1 MALIKFGSL
10 ITSGSGKLGGHTV
23 QHSRGGFQLKTTG
36 RPLHR
41 PSASQLNIRSIN
53 HQIHSAWKSLTDN
66 ERKIWNQVAH
76 PSLSGASLFYRY
88 NYNYLSYGLP
98 VVTDP
103 YSYEKI
109 VLGPELIDNPDFISS
124 AGWVFLSG
132 WSYSP
137 GKVIVNSSDYS
148 SMYQANKINLGFSYL
163 VHVILKHV
171 SGQIYVNFGG
181 GDDKLPGFSSSGE
194 FYRIYTCLSNSNSQ
208 VYFASYPAF
217 IGEVYLF
224 SLKQL
229 L

>member
-66 ERKIWNQVAH
+66 ERKIWDQVAH

-109 VLGPELIDNPDFISS
+109 VLGPELVPNPFFNSS
-124 AGWVFLSG
+124 SG
-132 WSYSP
+132 WSLLSGYSVP
-137 GKVIVNSSDYS
+137 NIGLSIAASSASFCYGS
-148 SMYQANKINLGFSYL
+148 VSTAFNTNYL
-163 VHVILKHV
+163 LSVHVDNCSAAGLVCYYGASLGVISFNT
-171 SGQIYVNFGG
+171 SGVFYSRFNRGSYMDYYIYFENFV
-181 GDDKLPGFSSSGE
+181 PV
-194 FYRIYTCLSNSNSQ
+194 T
-208 VYFASYPAF
+208 AF
-217 IGEVYLF
+217 ISKV
-224 SLKQL
+224 SLREIL
-229 L
+229 